1 MGKILGAYI
10 SPHPPIIIEEIGR
23 GEVARAEKTVEGV
36 KKLAEDIK
44 AKKPTTIIVITPHG
58 PLFSDAISISCEDN
72 LEGSFADF
80 GRGDLK
86 FQFQNNRQ
94 LVKKIIRESN
104 REGIMTAQID
114 KNFITRYNVS
124 LKIDHGA
131 LVPLYFVNKVYPNYK
146 LVHITY
152 GLLSPLELYKFGS
165 IVQNVVED
173 SEEEVVLIAS
183 GDMSH
188 KLSDEG
194 PYTYAKEGKIFDE
207 SIVEYLNNND
217 LESIVSFDLGFAE
230 RAGEC
235 GLRSF
240 MIMAGFLEGYN
251 IDTQVFSYEGPF
263 GVGYLTGKI
272 ELLEKDSSRNIIDA
286 VVRKNRKRVESIRN
300 SEDEYVSLARKSLEY
315 YIKEKS
321 YLKVPK
327 DLRDELT
334 QNRAGVFVS
343 LKKHGKLRGCIGTI
357 EPTSDSIAE
366 EIIINAVS
374 AGLRDPRFESVEE
387 DELESI
393 VYSVDV
399 LKEPE
404 AIDSIDELDVNKY
417 GVIVTSGYKRGLLL
431 PNIEGVETPEEQVRI
446 ALQKAGIRGHES
458 YKMERFE
465 VVRHH

>member
-1 MGKILGAYI
+1 MGKILGVYI
-10 SPHPPIIIEEIGR
+10 SPHPPIIIDEIGR
-23 GEVARAEKTVEGV
+23 GEVVKAEKTVEGV
-36 KKLAEDIK
+36 KKVAEDIK
-44 AKKPTTIIVITPHG
+44 SKKPTTIILITPHG

-72 LEGSFADF
+72 LEGSFVDF

-86 FQFQNNRQ
+86 FEFQNNRQ
-94 LVKKIIRESN
+94 IVKQIIRESN
-104 REGIMTAQID
+104 RQGIITAQID
-114 KNFITRYNVS
+114 KSFVSRYNVS
-124 LKIDHGA
+124 LRIDHGA
-131 LVPLYFVNKVYPNYK
+131 LVPLYFVNQVYTNYK

-152 GLLSPLELYKFGS
+152 GLLSPLELYKFGT
-165 IVQNVVED
+165 IVQQVVLD
-173 SEEEVVLIAS
+173 SEEEAVLIAS

-188 KLSDEG
+188 KLSNDG
-194 PYTYAKEGKIFDE
+194 PYSYAKEGKIFDE

-217 LESIVSFDLGFAE
+217 LESIVSYDLGFAE

-240 MIMAGFLEGYN
+240 MIMAGFLDRYG
-251 IDTQVFSYEGPF
+251 IDTEVFSYEGPF

-315 YIKEKS
+315 YIKEGCF
-321 YLKVPK
+321 LKMPK
-327 DLRDELT
+327 DLGDKLLREK
-334 QNRAGVFVS
+334 AGVFVT
-343 LKKHGKLRGCIGTI
+343 LKKDGKLRGCIGTI
-357 EPTSDSIAE
+357 EPTKDSIAE
-366 EIIINAVS
+366 EIIVNAVS
-374 AGLRDPRFESVEE
+374 AGLRDPRFESIEE
-387 DELESI
+387 EELENI

-404 AIDSIDELDVNKY
+404 AIDSIGELDVHNY
-417 GVIVTSGYKRGLLL
+417 GVIVSNGFKRGLLL

-446 ALQKAGIRGHES
+446 ALQKAGIRGYES

>member
-188 KLSDEG
+188 KLSNEG

-321 YLKVPK
+321 YLKIPK

-417 GVIVTSGYKRGLLL
+417 GVIVSSGYKRGLLL

-446 ALQKAGIRGHES
+446 ALQKAGIRRNES
-458 YKMERFE
+458 YKMERFQ